1 MEAAQEKSQLSH
13 SGYMKY
19 VMTNMV
25 SRSHQLPSKKRDT
38 KPSSQFLASHT
49 SLLSFVEVITPQRS
63 YGTAQEG
70 ERGDETFIQGL
81 SNHLVDITS
90 LIFLHKILIITRCVS
105 KTYLMNMMPI
115 VEFKIYGL
123 GSIVFI

>member
-1 MEAAQEKSQLSH
+1 MNDGMEAAQEKSQLSH

-81 SNHLVDITS
+81 SNHLVDITYISNSIHNMLLIS
-90 LIFLHKILIITRCVS
+90 LYFLILNHIF
-105 KTYLMNMMPI
+105 
-115 VEFKIYGL
+115 
-123 GSIVFI
+123 

>member
-90 LIFLHKILIITRCVS
+90 LILCTKYWL
-105 KTYLMNMMPI
+105 
-115 VEFKIYGL
+115 
-123 GSIVFI
+123 